1 MAGDCYSEWAWAA
14 VSHAL
19 LSFSVMEESLIGPT
33 CSLNTMEYNDCRD
46 YMSLQRD
53 DTLGQVEELDNGV
66 HYMTL

>member
-1 MAGDCYSEWAWAA
+1 
-14 VSHAL
+14 
-19 LSFSVMEESLIGPT
+19 MEESLIGPT